1 MPGTPRSF
9 ADRPDARTSSALGAT
24 KIRGGCGERSMVGL
38 LSFALVALLLYLAWR
53 AIRGGFERPQSER
66 LNTFGVIGGVVLLLA
81 ILSLVSQ
88 YF

>member
-1 MPGTPRSF
+1 M
-9 ADRPDARTSSALGAT
+9 
-24 KIRGGCGERSMVGL
+24 
-38 LSFALVALLLYLAWR
+38 FALFFYACAALLLYLAWR

>member
-1 MPGTPRSF
+1 
-9 ADRPDARTSSALGAT
+9 
-24 KIRGGCGERSMVGL
+24 MVGL

-53 AIRGGFERPQSER
+53 AIRGGFEHPQSDR
-66 LNTFGVIGGVVLLLA
+66 LNIFGVIGGVVLLLA